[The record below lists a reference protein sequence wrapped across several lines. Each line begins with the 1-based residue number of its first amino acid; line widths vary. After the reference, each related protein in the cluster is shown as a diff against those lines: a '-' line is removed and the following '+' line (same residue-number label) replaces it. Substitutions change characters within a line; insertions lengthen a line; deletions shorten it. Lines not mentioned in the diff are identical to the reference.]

1 MAENWVGRTL
11 ITTEAAM
18 MDTIL
23 LAIILVILVALNL
36 AATRAI
42 LKDDFSERRQRIY
55 QLIIVWALPIVG
67 ALVVLAVHRAPE
79 KPSRTY
85 RDEPDAGDDFGAS
98 GRHGKAIR
106 DALDGD

>member
-1 MAENWVGRTL
+1 MDL
-11 ITTEAAM
+11 ILIA
-18 MDTIL
+18 L
-23 LAIILVILVALNL
+23 VLAILIGMNF

-42 LKDDFSERRQRIY
+42 LKDDFTERRQRIY
-55 QLIIVWALPIVG
+55 QLIIVWTLPIVG

-85 RDEPDAGDDFGAS
+85 RHEPDAGDDFGAS
-98 GRHGKAIR
+98 GRHVKYIK